1 MSLKVTV
8 GLGDLT
14 DSSLDFGT
22 TNYYS
27 LQSWANLKL
36 LYIIYIMV
44 SNMVLLNIMIAM
56 VSRTYEN
63 MADSEGVSW
72 RQWRYN
78 NIMFVMRLPQ
88 RIRTVVE
95 YLGSTNSVHSHVKS
109 MAVSDEFTMLVLFVN
124 DMEQHK

>member
-1 MSLKVTV
+1 
-8 GLGDLT
+8 
-14 DSSLDFGT
+14 
-22 TNYYS
+22 
-27 LQSWANLKL
+27 
-36 LYIIYIMV
+36 
-44 SNMVLLNIMIAM
+44 MVLLNIMIAM